1 MFDLHSHILPGLD
14 DGAKTIEESMKM
26 LRAAAGDGIDGMAA
40 TPHGKDVR
48 EAGALGLVSE
58 HVETLN
64 RLSQEE
70 PLDIKI
76 YVGMENHLT
85 LDLPELV
92 ASGKGFPINGGPYI
106 LVELP
111 FDSLPDYTDDVLT
124 RLQEQGLTPLIAHP
138 ERQADIMRNPSI
150 MGDLVG
156 RGMLGQVTSTC
167 ILGRFGPESRE
178 TAELLLNNGWVHVI
192 STDCHRPTGPRAP
205 MMAESVV
212 EAGKIVGAEKARAM
226 AVDVPRSILMG
237 RPIEA

>member
-26 LRAAAGDGIDGMAA
+26 LRAAAGDGIKGMAA

-48 EAGALGLVSE
+48 EAGVLGLVSE
-58 HVETLN
+58 YVETLN

-70 PLDIKI
+70 RLDIKI

-92 ASGKGFPINGGPYI
+92 ASGEGFPINGGPYI

-111 FDSLPDYTDDVLT
+111 FDSLPGYTDDVLT

-138 ERQADIMRNPSI
+138 ERQADIMKDPSI
-150 MGDLVG
+150 MGDLAG

-167 ILGRFGPESRE
+167 ILGRFGTEVRD
-178 TAELLLNNGWVHVI
+178 TAEILLRKGWVHVI

-205 MMAESVV
+205 VMAQAVV
-212 EAGKIVGAEKARAM
+212 EAGKIVGLQRARVM
-226 AVDVPRSILMG
+226 AADVPRSILMV
-237 RPIEA
+237 RPMEA